1 MEIIMK
7 KYTIGV
13 DFGTL
18 SVRAV
23 LLDAENGNEISA
35 SEFVYPHGVMSD
47 ALPCGTPLWQDC
59 ALQHPRDYIDG
70 ISYTVREV
78 VKKADVLPEQVVGI
92 GVDFTACTM
101 LPTDENL
108 VPLCFDEKYEK
119 IPYAYAKL
127 WKHHAAAK
135 QAERITALAKE
146 RGEKWLAECGGT
158 VSSEWMLP
166 KLTET
171 LECEPEIF
179 EAAEYFVEAG
189 DWITWML
196 TGKKVRSTCMAGFK
210 GLWRDKIGYL
220 DNEFLRF
227 VSPKLENI
235 YETKLSGEVLPSGTL
250 AGRISEYGATLTGL
264 AVGTAVSVPV
274 IDAHAALP
282 AAGVADDGKMML
294 IIGTSCCHIVM
305 DKNDFDIPGLFG
317 KVGNG
322 LVPGYVIYEGGQG
335 CVGDLFDWFI
345 KNCVPA
351 KYADEAKEK
360 GISVFDLLEE
370 KARALKAG
378 ENKVF
383 ALDWW
388 NGNRTP
394 YNDSTL
400 SGSIFGLTLATK
412 PEEIYLALI
421 ESVAFG
427 TKAISDIFENGGIN
441 ISECF
446 AGGGIAVKNKML
458 MQIFAD
464 VLGKEIKVTD
474 CAQAGAVGSAIF
486 AAYAAG
492 IGETME
498 ATVKKLSKPC
508 SIVYKPNYENTEKYR
523 SAYERYKKFSELFA
537 KEIKY

>member
-1 MEIIMK
+1 MS

-23 LLDAENGNEISA
+23 LLDTESGNEVSS

-47 ALPCGTPLWQDC
+47 KLCTGKELWANC
-59 ALQHPRDYIDG
+59 ALQHPQDYIDG
-70 ISYTVREV
+70 LRYTVGEV
-78 VKKADVLPEQVVGI
+78 IKNGNAALENVIGI
-92 GVDFTACTM
+92 GVDFTSCTM
-101 LPTDENL
+101 LPVDKNF
-108 VPLCFDEKYEK
+108 VPLCFDKRFENT
-119 IPYAYAKL
+119 PYAYAKL
-127 WKHHAAAK
+127 WKHHAAAD
-135 QAERITALAKE
+135 QASRITELAQKE
-146 RGEKWLAECGGT
+146 GEDWLDGFGGT

-166 KLTET
+166 KILET
-171 LECEPEIF
+171 LEVAPEVYN
-179 EAAEYFVEAG
+179 EAEYFVEAG
-189 DWITWML
+189 DWIVWLL
-196 TGKKVRSTCMAGFK
+196 TGKTVRSTCMAGFK
-210 GLWRDKIGYL
+210 GLWRDGIGYL
-220 DNEFLRF
+220 DKGFLKKIDPR
-227 VSPKLENI
+227 LENI
-235 YETKLSGEVLPSGTL
+235 YETKLRGAVLASCTE
-250 AGRISEYGATLTGL
+250 AGGVNAAGAKTFGL
-264 AVGTAVSVPV
+264 AEGITVSVPV

-282 AAGVADDGKMML
+282 SAGVAEDGKMML

-305 DKNDFDIPGLFG
+305 DKNDYEINGLFG

-335 CVGDLFDWFI
+335 CVGDLFDWFV

-360 GISVFDLLEE
+360 GGSVFDLLES
-370 KARALKAG
+370 KAGAIKAG

-394 YNDSTL
+394 YNDSSL

-412 PEEIYLALI
+412 PEEIYRALI

-427 TKAISDIFENGGIN
+427 TKAISDLFENGGIN

-446 AGGGIAVKNKML
+446 AGGGIAIKNKLL

-486 AAYAAG
+486 AAYASG
-492 IGETME
+492 VCNTME
-498 ATVKKLSKPC
+498 ETVAKLSKPC
-508 SIVYKPNYENTEKYR
+508 SIVYKPDLNNTEKYK
-523 SAYERYKKFSELFA
+523 SAYNRYKRFSELFA